1 MCISSRLCLFTF
13 LIFSFDIPALQACC
27 SEISSRQSQFERLR
41 SLAEQCLI
49 RSNDKISDA
58 IEREFHEVQT
68 RWLRVSDSIASNQ
81 RTLELTLEDWQEYT
95 TVMEDIMK
103 WLRRTELYLKTASA
117 SSLSDLEKYYE
128 RLKVLGFSYCCH
140 FNGCLKAYIP
150 ALSSFLSCSTLF
162 IFKFVNMFYCYYN
175 SLHPLMDR

>member
-1 MCISSRLCLFTF
+1 
-13 LIFSFDIPALQACC
+13 
-27 SEISSRQSQFERLR
+27 
-41 SLAEQCLI
+41 
-49 RSNDKISDA
+49 
-58 IEREFHEVQT
+58 
-68 RWLRVSDSIASNQ
+68 
-81 RTLELTLEDWQEYT
+81 
-95 TVMEDIMK
+95 MEDIMK

-128 RLKVLGFSYCCH
+128 RLKVLGFSYCYH

-162 IFKFVNMFYCYYN
+162 IFKFVSMFKVEKIFYCYYN